1 MIEIECRSILSDS
14 HSVLNKKKHPEVKE
28 KLEIA
33 IQWIQENKNK
43 HESLI
48 DEHLTLLVDPFF
60 AIAESRLAKLYMQIF
75 NIIQRLVM
83 TVPGKGSSSS
93 GPEEFKGRSNNEFKM
108 SQECRER
115 ILQFFSITTVQ
126 D

>member
-1 MIEIECRSILSDS
+1 MIEIEFRSVLSDS

-43 HESLI
+43 HASLI
-48 DEHLTLLVDPFF
+48 DEHLTLLIDPFF
-60 AIAESRLAKLYMQIF
+60 TIAESRLAKLYMQVF

-83 TVPGKGSSSS
+83 TIRGKGSNSSAS
-93 GPEEFKGRSNNEFKM
+93 EEQKAQADNEFKM

-115 ILQFFSITTVQ
+115 IL
-126 D
+126 

>member
-43 HESLI
+43 HASLI

-93 GPEEFKGRSNNEFKM
+93 GPEESKGRSNNEFKM

-115 ILQFFSITTVQ
+115 ILQFFSIITVQ